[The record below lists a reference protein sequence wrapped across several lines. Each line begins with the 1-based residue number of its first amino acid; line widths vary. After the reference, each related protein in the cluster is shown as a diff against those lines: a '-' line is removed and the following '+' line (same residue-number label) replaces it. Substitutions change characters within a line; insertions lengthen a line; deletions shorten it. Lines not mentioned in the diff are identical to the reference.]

1 MFATLL
7 QLLFTCSQSFH
18 LQRVV
23 SLSRICY
30 YQCFTSYCI
39 QFWEFNC
46 SIVHNTSF
54 FGFNAPKLKIYVGGT
69 ENNICHAL
77 FSTSKDNC
85 NCTMLWAIGGQ
96 LQKVPVWKDSKV
108 AAVFH
113 SGRAISSP
121 CVLSSKNPNQ
131 SWGYPDDL
139 TTQVLKIPMTCQPL
153 LFWRFPIYEP
163 GQLLGTTQCARWP
176 SSGTSTNLKEHPT
189 AKSNTISKGSF
200 ISGEVQ
206 ERQLLWQTT
215 SPMCRLSMLRSWFDL
230 YFILASKV
238 QRWLESKVL
247 VLLWSLHFSKQSFTA
262 LAGVWESCLDY
273 LAE

>member
-1 MFATLL
+1 ML
-7 QLLFTCSQSFH
+7 LLFTIP
-18 LQRVV
+18 L
-23 SLSRICY
+23 
-30 YQCFTSYCI
+30 
-39 QFWEFNC
+39 
-46 SIVHNTSF
+46 F
-54 FGFNAPKLKIYVGGT
+54 FGFNVPKLKIYVGGT
-69 ENNICHAL
+69 ENNICHAF

-121 CVLSSKNPNQ
+121 CVLLSKNPNQ
-131 SWGYPDDL
+131 SWAYPDDP
-139 TTQVLKIPMTCQPL
+139 TTQVLKIPMTCQPKS
-153 LFWRFPIYEP
+153 WRSRWPVNPCYSGGSPYEP

-176 SSGTSTNLKEHPT
+176 SRGTSTNLKEHPT
-189 AKSNTISKGSF
+189 AKSNTLSKGSF

-215 SPMCRLSMLRSWFDL
+215 SPMCRLSMLRGSRLLILECRSWFDL

-238 QRWLESKVL
+238 QRWLACNVQ
-247 VLLWSLHFSKQSFTA
+247 VLL
-262 LAGVWESCLDY
+262 
-273 LAE
+273 